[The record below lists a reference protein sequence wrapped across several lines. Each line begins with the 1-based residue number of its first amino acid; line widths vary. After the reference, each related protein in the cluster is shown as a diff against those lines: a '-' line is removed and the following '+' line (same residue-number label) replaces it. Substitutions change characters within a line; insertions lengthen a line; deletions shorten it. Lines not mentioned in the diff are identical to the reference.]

1 LPLKQEKKMR
11 LTSLWALAATPVI
24 APQAQAQVAAAD
36 EAQEVVVTAQRAG
49 APVWRVRSAT
59 GTLVLVG
66 SIDNVAAGTA
76 WRPEALAETVGK
88 SNRVMFPQM
97 IGINLSPISLVG
109 YYAKWKRRARL
120 PNGQSL
126 SGMMSKADFARL
138 ARLARQG
145 LAPADFDRWHPLHL
159 SFNMQDRLRKRTGLM
174 EAPTATVSRATS
186 KFKVARVPIQRAS
199 ARPLAD
205 TIFRSQPVEHLP
217 CLTATIAAVEGG
229 PEGLRQRSRD
239 WAGKRVQAALAA
251 PSQAMGNACWPS
263 NTNILDPSQLA
274 TTARRTLDT
283 RGTTLAVVNLE
294 TLARPGGLLDT
305 LRADGRQVDGPMWR

>member
-1 LPLKQEKKMR
+1 
-11 LTSLWALAATPVI
+11 
-24 APQAQAQVAAAD
+24 
-36 EAQEVVVTAQRAG
+36 
-49 APVWRVRSAT
+49 
-59 GTLVLVG
+59 
-66 SIDNVAAGTA
+66 
-76 WRPEALAETVGK
+76 
-88 SNRVMFPQM
+88 MFPQM
-97 IGINLSPISLVG
+97 IGISLSPFSLVG

-126 SGMMSKADFARL
+126 SGMISKADFARL
-138 ARLARQG
+138 ARLAGQG

-174 EAPTATVSRATS
+174 EAPTATVSRAAS

-217 CLTATIAAVEGG
+217 CLNATIAAVEGG
-229 PEGLRQRSRD
+229 PEGLRRRSRD

-251 PSQAMGNACWPS
+251 PSQAMGNACWPA

-274 TTARRTLDT
+274 STARRTLDT

-305 LRADGRQVDGPMWR
+305 FRADGRQVDGPVWR

>member
-1 LPLKQEKKMR
+1 MR
-11 LTSLWALAATPVI
+11 LILLLVLAAIPVI
-24 APQAQAQVAAAD
+24 DPQAQAQVAATD
-36 EAQEVVVTAQRAG
+36 EGQEVVVTAQRAG
-49 APVWRVRSAT
+49 APVWRIRTAT

-76 WRPEALAETVGK
+76 WRPTALAETVGK
-88 SNRVMFPQM
+88 ADRVMFPQM
-97 IGINLSPISLVG
+97 VGISLSPFSMVG

-120 PNGQSL
+120 PDGQSL
-126 SGMMSKADFARL
+126 SGMMSKADFSRL
-138 ARLARQG
+138 ARLAAQG

-174 EAPTATVSRATS
+174 EAPTATVARAAS

-205 TIFRSQPVEHLP
+205 TVFRSQPVEHLP
-217 CLTATIAAVEGG
+217 CLVATIAAVEGG

-251 PSQAMGNACWPS
+251 PSQGMGNACWPA

-274 TTARRTLDT
+274 GSARRSLETS
-283 RGTTLAVVNLE
+283 GTTLAVVNLE
-294 TLARPGGLLDT
+294 TLARAGGLLDT
-305 LRADGRQVDGPMWR
+305 LRMDGRQVDGPIWR